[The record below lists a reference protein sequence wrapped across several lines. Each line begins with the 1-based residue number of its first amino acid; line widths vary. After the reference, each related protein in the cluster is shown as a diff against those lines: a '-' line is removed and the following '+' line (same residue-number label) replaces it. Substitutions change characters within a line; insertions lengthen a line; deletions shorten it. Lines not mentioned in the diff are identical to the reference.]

1 MEVRVLFLCFAL
13 IASGCGEG
21 STASRADRP
30 NVLFIAVDDLR
41 PEIGSYGAPV
51 ITPNLDRLAATGV
64 RFDRAYAMAPACAA
78 SRASLVSGVY
88 PHANGV
94 VAMGPPL
101 SEVSPELRIMP
112 QLFKESGFETVEVGK
127 FLHKH
132 GDAPGAWSR
141 ERWMPPEMEFPF
153 YAASENRDHT
163 GRRYKRRQ
171 ARRGPIA
178 EVADVPDDTYV
189 DGKLAARAVTELRL
203 LKHQPFFLAVGFIR
217 PHLPFNCPK
226 RYWDLY
232 DASGIE
238 VPSTAG
244 MRGLAKSE
252 WHGNYEPLKYAGVD
266 PRKAETLTRMIHG
279 YRACVSYI
287 DAQVGR
293 LLDELERLELAERTV
308 VVLWGDHGWHLGEHG
323 IWGKSTALEPSLR
336 IPLIVRVP
344 GMIGGRNSE
353 AFVETVD
360 ILPTLLEL
368 TGIELPQQVQGTS
381 IVPLLEDP
389 ERDGKEAVF
398 AWVERLGAVGQAV
411 RTPRFRF
418 VRWQVESGGTE
429 SFDELELYDHESDP
443 IEYVNV
449 VYDPDRSATVQRMN
463 YLLDEW
469 LASTKPPAQ

>member
-1 MEVRVLFLCFAL
+1 
-13 IASGCGEG
+13 
-21 STASRADRP
+21 
-30 NVLFIAVDDLR
+30 
-41 PEIGSYGAPV
+41 
-51 ITPNLDRLAATGV
+51 
-64 RFDRAYAMAPACAA
+64 
-78 SRASLVSGVY
+78 
-88 PHANGV
+88 
-94 VAMGPPL
+94 
-101 SEVSPELRIMP
+101 
-112 QLFKESGFETVEVGK
+112 
-127 FLHKH
+127 
-132 GDAPGAWSR
+132 
-141 ERWMPPEMEFPF
+141 
-153 YAASENRDHT
+153 
-163 GRRYKRRQ
+163 
-171 ARRGPIA
+171 
-178 EVADVPDDTYV
+178 
-189 DGKLAARAVTELRL
+189 
-203 LKHQPFFLAVGFIR
+203 
-217 PHLPFNCPK
+217 
-226 RYWDLY
+226 
-232 DASGIE
+232 
-238 VPSTAG
+238 
-244 MRGLAKSE
+244 
-252 WHGNYEPLKYAGVD
+252 
-266 PRKAETLTRMIHG
+266 MIHG

-469 LASTKPPAQ
+469 LASTKPPTQ